1 MVVWGRSRGWAIACL
16 TAATLWLAAGCSGN
30 KAEPSGKDE
39 TPKSEKAA
47 AEVSASKK
55 PAAGPIDARW
65 VQSFKDATRDVPPG
79 DAERPPD
86 TTLTGKSVG
95 NLYLQVKNIW
105 DSIPLV
111 GDDGQPLVY
120 PVTLD
125 TDAGTLVLELHAA
138 WAPNHV
144 RSFVAL
150 ARAGYYDGLLLERT
164 VHQAS
169 ADKDIPDLDL
179 IEAGC
184 PLGRGGIG
192 QGSIGYWLRS
202 EYNADIKHDEGTIGA
217 CRSFEEDSDACRF
230 YISLSKAPTLDGQYT
245 VFGKVR
251 SGLDIAHRVFQQP
264 VKVDDEDQEGY
275 HRPMKPV
282 VMRRVTVGTAEV
294 DKQPLGSNN
303 K

>member
-1 MVVWGRSRGWAIACL
+1 MATWRRSRGWAGMCL
-16 TAATLWLAAGCSGN
+16 ALATFLLALGCGGTKS
-30 KAEPSGKDE
+30 EPSGKDDP
-39 TPKSEKAA
+39 PKQEKSSGSE
-47 AEVSASKK
+47 ESASKK
-55 PAAGPIDARW
+55 SGAPVDPRW
-65 VQSFKDATRDVPPG
+65 AQSFKDATRDLPPA

-86 TTLTGKSVG
+86 ATLAGKSVG
-95 NLYLQVKNIW
+95 SLYLHVKEAW
-105 DSIPLV
+105 DTIPLV
-111 GDDGQPLVY
+111 GEDGQPLVY

-125 TDAGTLVLELHAA
+125 TNEGTLVLELHAA

-150 ARAGYYDGLLLERT
+150 ARAGYYDGLQIDRT

-184 PLGRGGIG
+184 PLGRGGLG
-192 QGSIGYWLRS
+192 QGSIGYWLKS
-202 EYNADIKHDEGTIGA
+202 EYSDIKHDEGMIGA

-251 SGLDIAHRVFQQP
+251 SGLDIVHRIFRQP

-282 VMRRVTVGTAEV
+282 VMRRVTVHPAEV
-294 DKQPLGSNN
+294 DKQPAGSNN
-303 K
+303 DK